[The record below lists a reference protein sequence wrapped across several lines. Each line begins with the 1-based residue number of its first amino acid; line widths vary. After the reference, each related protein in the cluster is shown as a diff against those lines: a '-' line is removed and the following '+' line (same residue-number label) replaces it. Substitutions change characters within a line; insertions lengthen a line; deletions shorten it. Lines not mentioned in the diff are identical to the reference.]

1 MRRALAKGN
10 ATRIET
16 ALFEDDGRVPNSRLP
31 VIIYRDA
38 IEPDDQDPARA
49 FERKFAENDWRG
61 SWRWSI
67 FTFHHYH
74 STSHEVLGVAVGR
87 ATLRLG
93 GRKGRDFEVAAG
105 DVIALPAGTGHKR
118 IASSP
123 GFLVVG
129 AYPEGRE
136 RDLIKPYATSAA
148 VHDAALSRIA
158 AVPSPKFDPV
168 QGEEGAVTRL
178 WKR

>member
-1 MRRALAKGN
+1 VASRN
-10 ATRIET
+10 AIRIET

-31 VIIYRDA
+31 TIIYRSA
-38 IEPDDQDPARA
+38 IEPDENDPASA
-49 FERKFAENDWRG
+49 FERNFAQNDWRG

-74 STSHEVLGVAVGR
+74 STSHEVLGIAVGH

-93 GRKGRDFEVAAG
+93 GRKGREFEVRAG

-118 IASSP
+118 VASSP

-136 RDLIKPYATSAA
+136 RDLIKPYAASRSA
-148 VHDAALSRIA
+148 HDAALARIA
-158 AVPSPKFDPV
+158 AVPAPKFDPV
-168 QGEEGAVTRL
+168 QGREGAVARL

>member
-1 MRRALAKGN
+1 VASRN
-10 ATRIET
+10 AIRIET

-31 VIIYRDA
+31 TIIYRSA
-38 IEPDDQDPARA
+38 IEPDENDPASA
-49 FERKFAENDWRG
+49 FERKFAQNDWRG

-74 STSHEVLGVAVGR
+74 STSHEVLGIAVGH

-93 GRKGRDFEVAAG
+93 GRKGREFEVRAG

-118 IASSP
+118 VASSP

-136 RDLIKPYATSAA
+136 RDLIKPYAASRSA
-148 VHDAALSRIA
+148 HDAALARIA
-158 AVPSPKFDPV
+158 AVPAPKFDPV
-168 QGEEGAVTRL
+168 QGREGAVARL

>member
-1 MRRALAKGN
+1 MASRN
-10 ATRIET
+10 AIRIET

-31 VIIYRDA
+31 TIIYRSA
-38 IEPDDQDPARA
+38 IEPDENDPASA
-49 FERKFAENDWRG
+49 FERKFAQNDWRG

-74 STSHEVLGVAVGR
+74 STSHEVLGIAVGH

-93 GRKGRDFEVAAG
+93 GRKGREFEVRAG

-118 IASSP
+118 VASSP

-136 RDLIKPYATSAA
+136 RDLIKPYAASRSA
-148 VHDAALSRIA
+148 HDAALARIA
-158 AVPSPKFDPV
+158 AVPAPKFDPV
-168 QGEEGAVTRL
+168 QGREGAVARL

>member
-1 MRRALAKGN
+1 MFRTAACQRSFIAARSSPTLRIRARLRAEIRRERLA
-10 ATRIET
+10 
-16 ALFEDDGRVPNSRLP
+16 
-31 VIIYRDA
+31 
-38 IEPDDQDPARA
+38 
-49 FERKFAENDWRG
+49 G

-74 STSHEVLGVAVGR
+74 STSHEVLGVAVGH

-93 GRKGRDFEVAAG
+93 GRKGRDFDVAAG

-118 IASSP
+118 IASSL

-136 RDLIKPYATSAA
+136 RDLIKPYADER
-148 VHDAALSRIA
+148 HR
-158 AVPSPKFDPV
+158 P
-168 QGEEGAVTRL
+168 
-178 WKR
+178 

>member
-1 MRRALAKGN
+1 M
-10 ATRIET
+10 ET

-31 VIIYRDA
+31 TIIYRSA
-38 IEPDDQDPARA
+38 IEPDENDPASA
-49 FERKFAENDWRG
+49 FERKFAQNDWRG

-74 STSHEVLGVAVGR
+74 STSHEVLGIAVGH

-93 GRKGRDFEVAAG
+93 GRKGREFEVRAG

-118 IASSP
+118 VASSP

-136 RDLIKPYATSAA
+136 RDLIKPYAASRSA
-148 VHDAALSRIA
+148 HDAALARIA
-158 AVPSPKFDPV
+158 AVPAPKFDPV
-168 QGEEGAVTRL
+168 QGREGAVARL

>member
-1 MRRALAKGN
+1 M
-10 ATRIET
+10 ET

-31 VIIYRDA
+31 TIIYRSA
-38 IEPDDQDPARA
+38 IEPDEKDPASA
-49 FERKFAENDWRG
+49 FERTFAQNDWRG

-74 STSHEVLGVAVGR
+74 STSHEVLGIAVGH

-93 GRKGRDFEVAAG
+93 GRKGREFEVRAG

-118 IASSP
+118 VASSP

-136 RDLIKPYATSAA
+136 RDLIKPYAASRSA
-148 VHDAALSRIA
+148 HDAALARIA
-158 AVPSPKFDPV
+158 AVPAPKFDPV
-168 QGEEGAVTRL
+168 QGREGAVARL